1 MTLLYHEIRKGGN
14 SKLIRNK
21 NQKWVF
27 LHGLMG
33 FGRNWLGVVQKM
45 SAQDEILM
53 PDLRGHGKSFQAP
66 LGQYGLDDYVADLNF
81 LVEKLQWSSFIVV
94 GHSMGGRIALHWA
107 HKNPERFEGLVLEDI
122 GPDPKPDPTGFFKR
136 LFQEIP
142 TPFSSLQEAKRFLL
156 EDFANNPD
164 FQDAGGRSLALFLLT
179 NIHESPQ
186 GWTWRFQPEA
196 MLETLE
202 KGRRPSQW
210 SLWET
215 LTCPALVIR
224 GSLSQV
230 LSREVFEKMLQTCRK
245 CQGVE
250 IPRSGHWVHAQAPE
264 AFVTALNSWY
274 ENLVT

>member
-122 GPDPKPDPTGFFKR
+122 GPDPKPDPTGFSKDFFR
-136 LFQEIP
+136 
-142 TPFSSLQEAKRFLL
+142 RFLL
-156 EDFANNPD
+156 L
-164 FQDAGGRSLALFLLT
+164 SLLYKRL
-179 NIHESPQ
+179 
-186 GWTWRFQPEA
+186 
-196 MLETLE
+196 
-202 KGRRPSQW
+202 
-210 SLWET
+210 
-215 LTCPALVIR
+215 R
-224 GSLSQV
+224 GS
-230 LSREVFEKMLQTCRK
+230 F
-245 CQGVE
+245 
-250 IPRSGHWVHAQAPE
+250 
-264 AFVTALNSWY
+264 
-274 ENLVT
+274 